1 MKIFTAVLLMTTLG
15 GLASAQLQ
23 PNFYA
28 RRDLDSFIDCQAPQ
42 SIIQVA
48 DFNGDGIPDLLCST
62 MQLGNGDGTF
72 RPGPAFPVIYTAKG
86 SATAIDVNGD
96 GKADAVYPD
105 FQHGHL
111 GISVMLGNGDATFQS
126 PIFYP
131 SSSTNGDVPPDGD
144 AMAFGDYKG
153 DGIVDA
159 VLLCDTQVIFF
170 AGRPGGAFQASGPVP
185 VSLPAGYSPV
195 ALAALDVNG
204 DGDLDL
210 VVDVSSAIEVLLG
223 NGNGTFQRPIV
234 TRIAS
239 GAGMGAMAVGD
250 LNQDGIPDVV
260 LQTYNSNTVNLYF
273 GKADGTFRAA
283 QSLNMP
289 GDPPAQAIAIAD
301 LNGDG
306 IPDLV
311 DDLVEVALGKG
322 HGAFAPAVY
331 YPVNGGSLLAG
342 GGGIGIG
349 DFQSNGRLDLVLEST
364 ASNLSILLNGGKG
377 TFIDG
382 VPTTVPG
389 GRIACSA
396 AGDFNGDGI
405 PDLALS
411 TNSSILIYLG
421 TGKAAA
427 PYKAGATYPLT
438 NVGCP
443 VAGDLNGDGKL
454 DLLAPAGDVNS
465 PGTVYAYLGNGD
477 GTFQQGPANP
487 ISSTNHLVEAD
498 FNGDGILDYATDTN
512 LIAYGNGDGSFSTPV
527 AIVPGVSFLAVATA
541 DLNGDGRPDI
551 IATLGGNLLAVLLNN
566 GNGAFQQ
573 TTMAACDEA
582 YLIGVGDANGDGK
595 PDVALSCIDQVALYL
610 NNGNGSLAAPA
621 FFDEPGGEY
630 IGEVAIADLNGDG
643 VSDLEVAQT
652 GNIVAWLGEGAG
664 KFASPIF
671 LGTGNATEDF
681 HMLNSHKQTTT
692 GTPDL
697 VVTDESGVIYDLVNE
712 TQ

>member
-1 MKIFTAVLLMTTLG
+1 MKILTLLALAIGMG

-28 RRDLDSFIDCQAPQ
+28 RRDLDSYIICQQPQ
-42 SIIQVA
+42 GVVQVA
-48 DFNGDGIPDLLCST
+48 DFNGDGNPDLLCST

-72 RPGPAFPVIYTAKG
+72 RPGPAFTASYTAKG
-86 SATAIDVNGD
+86 QANAIDVNGD

-126 PIFYP
+126 PLFYP
-131 SSSTNGDVPPDGD
+131 SSSTNDVVPAGGDPIV
-144 AMAFGDYKG
+144 FGDYNG

-159 VLLCDTQVIFF
+159 VLLCSTQVIFF
-170 AGRPGGAFQASGPVP
+170 AGRPDGAFQASGTVP

-195 ALAALDVNG
+195 TLAALDVNG

-210 VVDVSSAIEVLLG
+210 VVDVSSAIEVLFG

-239 GAGMGAMAVGD
+239 GSGFAVMAVGD

-260 LQTYNSNTVNLYF
+260 LQAYNTNTVNLYF

-283 QSLNMP
+283 QSLNIP
-289 GDPPAQAIAIAD
+289 GDGPAQAIAIAD

-322 HGAFAPAVY
+322 HGDFAPAVY
-331 YPVNGGSLLAG
+331 YPVNGASLFAG
-342 GGGIGIG
+342 GGAIAVGN
-349 DFQSNGRLDLVLEST
+349 FQNTGRLDLVIQDSYG
-364 ASNLSILLNGGKG
+364 LSILLNAGRG

-396 AGDFNGDGI
+396 AGDFNRDGI

-427 PYKAGATYPLT
+427 PYKAGATYPLASD
-438 NVGCP
+438 GCP
-443 VAGDLNGDGKL
+443 VAGDLNGDGKIDIL
-454 DLLAPAGDVNS
+454 IPAGS
-465 PGTVYAYLGNGD
+465 PTAAYAYLGNGD
-477 GTFQQGPANP
+477 GTFQAGPA
-487 ISSTNHLVEAD
+487 SSLPEVCFFSLAD
-498 FNGDGILDYATDTN
+498 FNGDGILDYVTSTN
-512 LIAYGNGDGSFSTPV
+512 LMAYGNGDGSFSTPV
-527 AIVPGVSFLAVATA
+527 TIVPGAYFVDIATA
-541 DLNGDGRPDI
+541 DMNGDGRPDI
-551 IATLGGNLLAVLLNN
+551 IATQHGNLLDVLLNN
-566 GNGAFQQ
+566 GDGTFKE
-573 TTMAACDEA
+573 TTTTACDEA
-582 YLIGVGDANGDGK
+582 NHIGVGDADGDGK
-595 PDVALSCIDQVALYL
+595 PDVAISCADEVGLYL
-610 NNGNGSLAAPA
+610 NNGDGGLAAPA
-621 FFDEPGGEY
+621 FFEEPSQEY
-630 IGEVAIADLNGDG
+630 IGVLAIADLNGDG
-643 VSDLEVAQT
+643 IADLESAEP
-652 GNIVAWLGEGAG
+652 GNVVVWLGEGAG

-681 HMLNSHKQTTT
+681 HMLNSHKQTTK

-697 VVTDESGVIYDLVNE
+697 VVTDESGVIYDLINE